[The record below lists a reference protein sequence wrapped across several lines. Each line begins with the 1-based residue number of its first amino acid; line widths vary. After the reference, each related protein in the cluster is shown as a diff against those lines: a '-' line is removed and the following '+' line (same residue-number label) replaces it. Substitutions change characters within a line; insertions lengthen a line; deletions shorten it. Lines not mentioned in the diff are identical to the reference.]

1 MIILCALILMYYVG
15 FGVSKLILPDEY
27 QKNELLI
34 IPFIG
39 LSILTTIPYYFA
51 YIGINSKISL
61 LIFLL
66 ASSILNYIAIRKK
79 QRIELNINEN
89 FIPII
94 IAFIVLLIALSPL
107 INVGYLTIIGSNGDA
122 MTHCLVSEYLENH
135 GTLPPDTTPSRPDQN
150 IINHRLTS
158 HYPLGFHFFQSFV
171 NILTGTRAYANF
183 SVLTGLFLSLNIL
196 STYVFARQMTED
208 KKTSILAI
216 ALMAFNSVLFW
227 VHYGD
232 FGPNLLGVSL
242 MPLTMSVTFITLKSQ
257 TKKSL
262 IFSSLLLAATFS
274 TYSEAAYFIII
285 PAIFFI
291 IIKSLTKK
299 SVQLKYILKFSSII
313 VFAATFNMISSFWLL
328 TSIFNRFLTIIKTLI
343 LTVYINSPITYAAGK
358 SSIKVVDNGNIWHI
372 IHIERIY
379 GLLPFRTAL
388 IETYGILD
396 SNIII
401 LTIVFIIISVVCISL
416 YGLYHTARKLEL
428 ISAIISS
435 VAIYL
440 ILIYIYYPY
449 WYFKV
454 LTLTM
459 FLLFVPLAI
468 GIKRLYQSSDILK
481 LTSVVFVLIFIFLNI
496 YSLHILTDSVSKNS
510 MKVDREYIEAAS
522 VLNNQASKNS
532 KILIMSNKYEIM
544 DQWAPYF
551 LQTFH
556 VYSNSVYYR
565 NIKYMAINPNSDLS
579 NIDNFRGVDYVF
591 YRSNRSP
598 KINSELYENIYSAPS
613 YDIYSKNDDV
623 VGHFPAETL
632 IQTSV
637 IYYQNAI
644 IFSENA
650 DRLFHLDAN
659 HSLKVQIFNNTITI
673 NQNKYDIEQN
683 DSIRSLGIMFYSF
696 ENTSLKMKHDNYT
709 ENVYLDAGSTL
720 FVVNVTK
727 IPMLVEFYDASPI
740 SNVSIDWVE
749 LYNNDTNK
757 FSTRHNKNTT
767 IILIDT
773 IQTDS
778 KTSFDLNNTAI
789 NGNDSILL
797 QILPKKN
804 DNGFNSTIFIKY
816 PYDVKLVFD
825 VYSNDKKS
833 PQHFGFWGV
842 DIKSNETYNLNFIL
856 NVTNKSAKFYRNNE
870 EISLNYAWTGNV
882 DSGYFDIYVVIYNQ
896 ETVEYLQKVATFS
909 PSNNSLDEIIS
920 MNATYDIKKL
930 LRIYN
935 PQENLSVIFQTS
947 SIDPHLQASLG
958 YMGSYNYKS
967 FSKFANNGYYGAK
980 LIPSKNPIDMKIYCD
995 MSNGKYSIQYNGNL
1009 NPVNILIFDRV
1020 DGKYIT
1026 NVIIYDDEQTLLY
1039 SEQLMYFEIKDG
1051 MVEDLKYGHKNNL
1064 MFNS

>member
-107 INVGYLTIIGSNGDA
+107 INLGYLTVIGSNGDA

-135 GTLPPDTTPSRPDQN
+135 GTSPPGASPSQADLN
-150 IINHRLTS
+150 IINSRLTS
-158 HYPLGFHFFQSFV
+158 HYPLGFHFFQSFI
-171 NILTGTRAYANF
+171 NILSGTRAYANF

-208 KKTSILAI
+208 KITSILAI
-216 ALMAFNSVLFW
+216 ALIAFNSVLFW
-227 VHYGD
+227 VHYD
-232 FGPNLLGVSL
+232 NFGPNLLGVSL
-242 MPLTMSVTFITLKSQ
+242 MPLGMVAAFIALKNQ

-285 PAIFFI
+285 PLIFFI
-291 IIKSLTKK
+291 IIKSLMKK
-299 SVQLKYILKFSSII
+299 SVQKKIILKFSSII
-313 VFAATFNMISSFWLL
+313 ILAATFNLISSFWLL
-328 TSIFNRFLTIIKTLI
+328 TSIFNRVITILKTLI
-343 LTVYINSPITYAAGK
+343 LTAYINSPITYAANK

-379 GLLPFRTAL
+379 GLLPFKTSS

-401 LTIVFIIISVVCISL
+401 LTILFIIISIVCISL
-416 YGLYHTARKLEL
+416 YGLYHATKKLEL
-428 ISAIISS
+428 ISAIIPS

-449 WYFKV
+449 WYFKI

-459 FLLFVPLAI
+459 FLLFIPLAI
-468 GIKRLYQSSDILK
+468 GIKKLYQSNDVLK
-481 LTSVVFVLIFIFLNI
+481 LISVVFLLIFMFLNI
-496 YSLHILTDSVSKNS
+496 YSLHILTESVSKNNIV
-510 MKVDREYIEAAS
+510 VDREYIEATN
-522 VLNNQASKNS
+522 VLNNQASLNS
-532 KILIMSNKYEIM
+532 KILVISNKYESM
-544 DQWAPYF
+544 DQWSPYF

-556 VYSNSVYYR
+556 VYSNSAYSR
-565 NIKYMAINPNSDLS
+565 NLQYMAINPNSDLS
-579 NIDNFRGVDYVF
+579 NIDNFRDVDYVF
-591 YRSNRSP
+591 YRSKSSP
-598 KINSELYENIYSAPS
+598 KINSELYENIYSSPS
-613 YDIYSKNDDV
+613 YDIYGKNDDV
-623 VGHFPAETL
+623 LGHFPAEILTN
-632 IQTSV
+632 ISV
-637 IYYQNAI
+637 VYYQNAI
-644 IFSENA
+644 IFSENT
-650 DRLFHLDAN
+650 DKLFHLDAT
-659 HSLKVQIFNNTITI
+659 HSLKVQIFNNTIMI
-673 NQNKYDIEQN
+673 NQNKYDLEQ
-683 DSIRSLGIMFYSF
+683 SESVRSLGIMFYSF

-709 ENVYLDAGSTL
+709 ENIYMDAGSTL
-720 FVVNVTK
+720 FVMNVTK
-727 IPMLVEFYDASPI
+727 IPMSVEFYDDSPI
-740 SNVSIDWVE
+740 SNVSIDWFE

-757 FSTRHNKNTT
+757 FSTHNNKNTT
-767 IILIDT
+767 IISINT
-773 IQTDS
+773 IQTDFE
-778 KTSFDLNNTAI
+778 TSLDLNNIAI
-789 NGNDSILL
+789 NRNDSTLL
-797 QILPKKN
+797 QILLEKN
-804 DNGFNSTIFIKY
+804 DNEFNSTIFIKY

-825 VYSNDKKS
+825 IYSDKKS

-842 DIKSNETYNLNFIL
+842 DIKSNEIYNLKFIL
-856 NVTNKSAKFYRNNE
+856 NVTNKSAKIYRNNDDF
-870 EISLNYAWTGNV
+870 SFNYKWTGDV
-882 DSGYFDIYVVIYNQ
+882 DSGSFDVNIIMYNQ
-896 ETVEYLQKVATFS
+896 ETVEYLQRVATFS
-909 PSNNSLDEIIS
+909 LSDNTLNEIILT
-920 MNATYDIKKL
+920 NTTYDIKHKM
-930 LRIYN
+930 RIYN
-935 PQENLSVIFQTS
+935 PHKNISVIFLTYPNN
-947 SIDPHLQASLG
+947 PHLQASLG
-958 YMGSYNYKS
+958 QMGSYTYKS
-967 FSKFANNGYYGAK
+967 FSKIANNGYYGVN
-980 LIPSKNPIDMKIYCD
+980 LMPTKNPIDISIYSD
-995 MSNGKYSIQYNGNL
+995 LLNKKSSIQYYENL
-1009 NPVNILIFDRV
+1009 NPINILEFSNT

-1026 NVIIYDDEQTLLY
+1026 NVVIYDDEQTLLY

-1051 MVEDLKYGHKNNL
+1051 MVEDLKYGHKYNL